1 MKFVTFSHLD
11 HQSYGLLLDDGSVLD
26 LPQAARSTAFTLPG
40 NLAEFIAAG
49 APVRAA
55 AAALLDMKPAGAILP
70 AADIHL
76 LAPIPRPTKNVFCV
90 GRNYHDHVVEGY
102 RAAGKETKLP
112 AFPQFFTK
120 PPTAVMGPIADFPY
134 DPALTKA
141 LDYEVEVA
149 VIIGKAGRDIPR
161 DKALSHVFGLTVMND
176 ITGRDLQ
183 RRHEQ
188 WFKGKGLDRSAPM
201 GPCVVTLDSIPDLGA
216 LELRTWV
223 NRQERQHGR
232 VAQMIFDIPE
242 IIAQLSAGLTLEPGD
257 IIATGTPSGVGYAMD
272 PPHLLQ
278 VGDVVE
284 CSVSGIG
291 SIVTTITAGGP
302 AQ

>member
-1 MKFVTFSHLD
+1 MKFVSYARDGNH
-11 HQSYGLLLDDGSVLD
+11 SYGLLLEGGDVLD
-26 LPQAARSTAFTLPG
+26 LPQADASAPPS
-40 NLAEFIAAG
+40 LAAFIAAG
-49 APVRAA
+49 PPALAMARALLDA
-55 AAALLDMKPAGAILP
+55 RPAAAVVPAAALRLT
-70 AADIHL
+70 
-76 LAPIPRPTKNVFCV
+76 APIPRPTKNVFCV

-120 PPTAVMGPIADFPY
+120 PPTAVIGPVEDFPY

-149 VIIGKAGRDIPR
+149 IIIGTAGKDIPR
-161 DKALSHVFGLTVMND
+161 ERAMAHVFGFTVMND

-183 RRHEQ
+183 RRHDQ

-201 GPCVVTLDSIPDLGA
+201 GPCVVSADAIGDLGA
-216 LELRTWV
+216 LELTTLV
-223 NRQERQHGR
+223 NGEERQRGR

-242 IIAQLSAGLTLEPGD
+242 IIKQLSAGMTLEPGD

-272 PPHLLQ
+272 PPNLLKA
-278 VGDVVE
+278 GDVVE
-284 CSVSGIG
+284 CAVSGIG
-291 SIVTTITAGGP
+291 RLVTTITAGGP